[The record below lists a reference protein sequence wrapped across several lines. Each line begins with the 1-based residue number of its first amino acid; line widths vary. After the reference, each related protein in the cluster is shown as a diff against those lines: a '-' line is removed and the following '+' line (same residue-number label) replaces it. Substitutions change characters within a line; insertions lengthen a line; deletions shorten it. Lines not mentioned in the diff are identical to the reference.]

1 MIYESKIEEEIPKD
15 STDYRKLFELIENLR
30 DGNLNPKEVLKNQV
44 KFKLDLNEIKLG
56 GNKSE
61 DQKNIIRNV
70 IISFF
75 EFTRKKYSAFQRLFS
90 FAIWS

>member
-15 STDYRKLFELIENLR
+15 STDYRKLFELFENLR
-30 DGNLNPKEVLKNQV
+30 NGNLNPKNQV